1 VDGRGL
7 KRILGNFDLECGRE
21 GVGGTRGANCKIPKP
36 RRGLAGVC
44 LQIVSTS
51 PFNPQI

>member
-21 GVGGTRGANCKIPKP
+21 GVGGTRGDNCKIPRP
-36 RRGLAGVC
+36 RRGAGGRVFANC
-44 LQIVSTS
+44 QHLS
-51 PFNPQI
+51 F